1 MVVVF
6 DPQNSGI
13 AGNMVLGA
21 MLDLGADPDITTDLM
36 EYSGSYFGDVT
47 VKIKKT
53 KKSEISAT
61 LAEVKCKD
69 KDTITYNDLIGRLE
83 KINHE
88 NISKDVLNFSKRVFK
103 TLATAESKVHGMNLN
118 DIHFHEVG
126 AADAVADV
134 IGTAYCFHSLGFPS
148 KRIYSLPVAL
158 GGGRVQNVH
167 GNLKIPAPA
176 TIEILRGV
184 PVMGGPVDFE
194 LTTPTGAALL
204 VNMVDEFCTNY
215 PLIINRKIGYGA
227 GDMDLEIPNVLRIVM
242 ADSTIPMDKISI
254 LETNL
259 DNVTGEVLGH
269 VFDRLL
275 NEGALDVSLIS
286 TVMKKNRPGHLLRV
300 ISKPHDCDRLSEV
313 IFRETGTLGVRVLP
327 YVHRNILKRKLI
339 PIKLKIKGYTRIINV
354 KVGMIND
361 EIINY
366 SPEYED
372 AKSIANE
379 LKVPLKVVM
388 RKAEEI
394 FKVSINNQE
403 LDE

>member
-1 MVVVF
+1 MVFVF

-13 AGNMVLGA
+13 AGNMVVGA
-21 MLDLGADPDITTDLM
+21 MIDLGADPNITADLM
-36 EYSGSYFGDVT
+36 EFSGSYFGDVT

-53 KKSEISAT
+53 KKSEILAT

-69 KDTITYNDLIGRLE
+69 KETITYKDLIERLE

-103 TLATAESKVHGMNLN
+103 TLAVAESKVHGINLN

-148 KRIYSLPVAL
+148 KRVYSLPVAL
-158 GGGRVQNVH
+158 GGGRVQNIH
-167 GNLKIPAPA
+167 GNLTIPAPA
-176 TIEILRGV
+176 TVEILKGV
-184 PVMGGPVDFE
+184 PVMGGPIDFE

-204 VNMVDEFCTNY
+204 VNMVDEFCTYY

-227 GDMDLEIPNVLRIVM
+227 GDMDLEIPNVLRILM
-242 ADSTIPMDKISI
+242 ADSTVPTDKISL

-300 ISKPHDCDRLSEV
+300 ICKPQDRDRLSEV

-327 YVHRNILKRKLI
+327 YVHRNILKRKII
-339 PIKLKIKGYTRIINV
+339 PIKLDIKGYTRKINV
-354 KVGMIND
+354 KVGIIHD

-388 RKAEEI
+388 RKAEET
-394 FKVSINNQE
+394 FKRSINNQE
-403 LDE
+403 LL

>member
-1 MVVVF
+1 MVVLF

-13 AGNMVLGA
+13 AGNMVVGA
-21 MLDLGADPDITTDLM
+21 MIDLGADPDITTDLM

-47 VKIKKT
+47 VKINKT
-53 KKSEISAT
+53 KKSEILAT

-69 KDTITYNDLIGRLE
+69 KETITYKDLIERLN

-88 NISKDVLNFSKRVFK
+88 QISKDVLNFSKKVFK
-103 TLATAESKVHGMNLN
+103 TLAVAESKVHGINLK

-126 AADAVADV
+126 AADAVADIV
-134 IGTAYCFHSLGFPS
+134 GTAYCFHSLGFPS
-148 KRIYSLPVAL
+148 KRVYSLPVAL
-158 GGGRVQNVH
+158 GGGRVRNFH
-167 GNLKIPAPA
+167 GTLTVPAPA
-176 TIEILRGV
+176 TIEILKGV
-184 PVMGGPVDFE
+184 PVMGGPVNFE

-204 VNMVDEFCTNY
+204 INMVDEFCTNY

-227 GDMDLEIPNVLRIVM
+227 GDMDLEIPNVLRILM
-242 ADSTIPMDKISI
+242 AESYVPTDKISI

-259 DNVTGEVLGH
+259 DNVSGEILGH

-300 ISKPHDCDRLSEV
+300 ISKPQDRDRLSEV
-313 IFRETGTLGVRVLP
+313 IFRETGTLGIRVLP
-327 YVHRNILKRKLI
+327 YVHRNILKRKII
-339 PIKLKIKGYTRIINV
+339 PIKLDIKGHTRTIHV
-354 KVGMIND
+354 KVGMIDN

-366 SPEYED
+366 NPEYDD

-388 RKAEEI
+388 RKAEET
-394 FKVSINNQE
+394 FKTSINNQG
-403 LDE
+403 LL